1 MAETK
6 DSKSVVR
13 IWHGSLCIEFRNDLN
28 ISKTE
33 FKIISLLLKGYNN
46 SQIAVICSRSIKTI
60 SSQKCIAFKRLGI
73 KNDATL
79 LPALILH
86 GMVKIHTGYNLK

>member
-1 MAETK
+1 
-6 DSKSVVR
+6 
-13 IWHGSLCIEFRNDLN
+13 
-28 ISKTE
+28 
-33 FKIISLLLKGYNN
+33 YNN

-86 GMVKIHTGYNLK
+86 GMVKIHTDYNLK